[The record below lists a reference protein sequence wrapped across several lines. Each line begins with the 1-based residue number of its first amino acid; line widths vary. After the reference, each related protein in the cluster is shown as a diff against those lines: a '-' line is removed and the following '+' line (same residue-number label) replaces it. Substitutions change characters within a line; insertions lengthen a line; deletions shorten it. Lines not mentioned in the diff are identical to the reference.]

1 MTEQSSTYLP
11 GGIVHQ
17 YLAALA
23 AIVIV
28 SATAPAQVASDWLI
42 DSSPY
47 AAKVEE
53 TKGTIVLS
61 NGLIRREIRIA
72 PNAATVALDNLMTGQ
87 NEIRSVRPEAAVTI
101 NGISFE
107 VGGLTGQPIHNYIS
121 PAWLDTMKANP
132 SAFTY
137 SRHSSGKTKERL
149 SWKPR
154 TEWMSSPAAWP
165 PPGVSLDIE
174 FNALATG
181 PQGVT
186 VTVHYELYDGIPLF
200 CKWLTVKNT
209 GSSPITIDSFKAEI
223 LAAIEPASL
232 VEGKPED
239 FSVFPR
245 SLHVETDFAFG
256 GSMNSG
262 SDAPGVAWKS
272 DPLFESQVH
281 YERRTPCLLECGP
294 AVGPSAVLE
303 SGKSFDTF
311 RVFELLHDST
321 DRECRGLAVRRMYR
335 TISPWV
341 LENPLIFHVRSA
353 DPASVRAAVDQA
365 AEVGFELVL
374 MTFGSGFEIENND
387 PKYIAQLKTLADYA
401 HSKGI
406 ALGGYSLLSSRSID
420 VANDVVNPA
429 TGKTGGFARFGNA
442 PCIGSQWGQNYF
454 RKLYAAFEAT
464 GLDVFEH
471 DGSYPGDV
479 CASTNH
485 PGHKGLADSQWS
497 QWKEISTFYA
507 WCRGKGIYLNV
518 PDWYYLAGS
527 NKCGMGYRETNWSL
541 PREQQEIIER
551 QNIFDGTWTKTP
563 SMGWM
568 FVPLTEYQGG
578 GPAATIE
585 PLHEHLD
592 HYQRRLANLLGAGVQ
607 ACYRGPR
614 LYDTDA
620 TRDAVRSWVTWFKSH
635 RSILESDII
644 HGRRADG
651 RDIDWLYH
659 VNPAL
664 EDKLM
669 LVVYNPTDQPVQ
681 RTLSIDTTYSG
692 LADSITVSGAAGPQA
707 IVTLDHRGR
716 AAIKIDVPARG
727 MSWYTCKDTAS
738 AP

>member
-1 MTEQSSTYLP
+1 MHKSLT
-11 GGIVHQ
+11 V
-17 YLAALA
+17 LA
-23 AIVIV
+23 AITIV
-28 SATAPAQVASDWLI
+28 SAAAPAQVTPDWLI
-42 DSSPY
+42 DTSPY
-47 AAKVEE
+47 AAKIEE
-53 TKGTIVLS
+53 TKGTILLS

-107 VGGLTGQPIHNYIS
+107 IGGLTGQPIHNYIS
-121 PAWLDTMKANP
+121 PAWLDTMKSSAN
-132 SAFTY
+132 AFKY
-137 SRHSSGKTKERL
+137 SRHTIGKTKERFP
-149 SWKPR
+149 WKPR
-154 TEWMSSPAAWP
+154 SQWLSSPAAWP
-165 PPGVSLDIE
+165 PPGVALDIE
-174 FNALATG
+174 FTAPASG
-181 PQGVT
+181 PEGVAI
-186 VTVHYELYDGIPLF
+186 TVHYELYDGVPLF
-200 CKWLTVKNT
+200 GKWLTISNT
-209 GSSPITIDSFKAEI
+209 GAAPITIDSFKAEI
-223 LAAIEPASL
+223 LAAVEPASL
-232 VEGKPED
+232 VDGKPEI
-239 FSVFPR
+239 FQSFPR

-256 GSMNSG
+256 GGMNSG

-294 AVGPSAVLE
+294 EIGPGAVLE
-303 SGKSFDTF
+303 PGHTFDTF

-321 DRECRGLAVRRMYR
+321 DRERRGLAVRRMYR

-353 DPASVRAAVDQA
+353 EPASVRAAVDQA

-374 MTFGSGFEIENND
+374 MTFGSGFEIENDD

-420 VANDVVNPA
+420 AANDVVNPA
-429 TGKTGGFARFGNA
+429 TGKVGGFARFGNA

-479 CASTNH
+479 CASTAH
-485 PGHKGLADSQWS
+485 LGHKGLADSQWS
-497 QWKEISTFYA
+497 QWKEISGFYA
-507 WCRGKGIYLNV
+507 WCRSKGIYLNV
-518 PDWYYLAGS
+518 PDWYYLTGS

-614 LYDTDA
+614 LYDTVA
-620 TRDAVRSWVTWFKSH
+620 TRDAVRSWVNWFKSH
-635 RSILESDII
+635 RAILESDII

-664 EDKLM
+664 ENKLM

-681 RTLSIDTTYSG
+681 RTLSIDTAYSG
-692 LADSITVSGAAGPQA
+692 LADSITVSGAAGPKA
-707 IVTLDHRGR
+707 IVTLDQRGR